1 MKANQRLLIAIEN
14 HIDILFQEGKHEE
27 CLQSCHALLESEPNN
42 ATTHKMAGRC
52 LLAISQP
59 SNAKG
64 FLLRAYDLQ
73 PDDPEIIKEIGN
85 YYLIEGQRESAV
97 RWYMKALAID
107 PNYAPAF
114 SNLGVIKKQDGKIA
128 EARRL
133 FKRAIEIQ
141 PNFISGYI
149 NLGGI
154 LKSQGKLNQALAATL
169 KAIELKP
176 DNADAHL
183 NLGSV
188 LQDQDKLDQALAA
201 TLKAIELKP
210 DNADAHMNLGGI
222 LKDQGKFDQALAA
235 TLKAI
240 ELKSDHADAH
250 LNLGGILMDQG
261 KLDQAL
267 AATLKAIELK
277 SDHAD
282 AHLNLGWILREQ
294 YKLDDAIA
302 ATIKAIDLKPDHAG
316 AHLNLGWILREQDK
330 IDDAIVETQ
339 KAIDLKEG
347 YEEAKY
353 NLSCMLLKKEDF
365 EYGWKKYEHRPTNSL
380 KELYISKSLSIPEK
394 NERVLVLAE
403 EGIGD
408 EIMFASCIN
417 QLYSHSGAMILQA
430 DQRLHEIYRRS
441 FSPEIKYV
449 GRDEQVSEE
458 LYDSRIHIG
467 SLPGL
472 FRNSIESFK
481 QSAYGYLKA
490 DPIKTQMFSEE
501 LRKDGHEKII
511 GISWY
516 SKAISNGSDNA
527 RRCISLEMLAQSI
540 YSPKTRLVNLQ
551 YGDILSQVGSLK
563 ESKGIEIYADPD
575 LDIFN
580 DIDGLAS
587 LISACDEVIS
597 IDNVTAHLAGA
608 LGKRINILLDYPGDW
623 RWGNSSKRK
632 SYWYDSALLY
642 RQKFHGDWN
651 SPIQDVQASLSHQ

>member
-128 EARRL
+128 DARRL

-222 LKDQGKFDQALAA
+222 LKDQGKF
-235 TLKAI
+235 
-240 ELKSDHADAH
+240 
-250 LNLGGILMDQG
+250 
-261 KLDQAL
+261 DQAL

-490 DPIKTQMFSEE
+490 DPIKTQMFSKE

-516 SKAISNGSDNA
+516 SKAILNGSDNA
-527 RRCISLEMLAQSI
+527 RKCISLEMLAQSI
-540 YSPKTRLVNLQ
+540 YSPKIRLVNLQ

-563 ESKGIEIYADPD
+563 ESKGIEIYGYPD
-575 LDIFN
+575 LDILN

-597 IDNVTAHLAGA
+597 ISNVIAHLAGA
-608 LGKRINILLDYPGDW
+608 LGKRINILLDYPGHW